1 MTQKSDF
8 RFFHRLRVRWA
19 EVDLQRVVFNGHYLL
34 YFDTAMADYWR
45 ALALPYH
52 DAMKKL
58 GGDLYV
64 RKSTLE
70 HLASAGYDDQLDVA
84 LRCQRIGTSSMVV
97 AGAIWRGEKLLV
109 TTELVY
115 VFADPATQTAK
126 PIPDALRAI
135 LITYEAGETP
145 FEVRLGGWAELGEGA
160 AAVRSEV
167 FLQEQQIPV
176 EMEWDEAD
184 QTCLHAL
191 ATNRLGMPL
200 ATGRLLQHAPG
211 VARIGR
217 MAVRAQL
224 RGSRV
229 GAAVLD
235 ALVNAARQRG
245 DHEVLLHA
253 QMSAAGFYR
262 RAGFVERGAPFEEAG
277 IGHVEMVRGL

>member
-1 MTQKSDF
+1 M
-8 RFFHRLRVRWA
+8 
-19 EVDLQRVVFNGHYLL
+19 E
-34 YFDTAMADYWR
+34 
-45 ALALPYH
+45 
-52 DAMKKL
+52 KL

-64 RKSTLE
+64 RKSTLD
-70 HLASAGYDDQLDVA
+70 HLASAGYDDQLEVG
-84 LRCQRIGTSSMVV
+84 LRCQRIGNSSMVM

-115 VFADPATQTAK
+115 VFADSATQMAK
-126 PIPDALRAI
+126 SIPDALRAI
-135 LITYEAGETP
+135 LNAYEAGKIP
-145 FEVRLGGWAELGEGA
+145 FEVRLGGWAELGECA

-262 RAGFVERGAPFEEAG
+262 RAGFVERGAQFEEAG
-277 IGHVEMVRGL
+277 IGHVEMARSL

>member
-1 MTQKSDF
+1 MTKKSDF

-52 DAMKKL
+52 DAMARL

-70 HLASAGYDDQLDVA
+70 HLASAGYDDQLEVG
-84 LRCQRIGTSSMVV
+84 LRCQRIGNSSLLM

-115 VFADPATQTAK
+115 VFADPATQTAR
-126 PIPDALRAI
+126 PIPDTLRAI
-135 LITYEAGETP
+135 LSAYEAGETP

-167 FLQEQQIPV
+167 FVQEQQIPV

-200 ATGRLLQHAPG
+200 ATGRLLPHAPG
-211 VARIGR
+211 AARIGR

-277 IGHVEMVRGL
+277 IGHVEMVLCL

>member
-1 MTQKSDF
+1 
-8 RFFHRLRVRWA
+8 
-19 EVDLQRVVFNGHYLL
+19 
-34 YFDTAMADYWR
+34 
-45 ALALPYH
+45 LPYNE
-52 DAMKKL
+52 AMEKL

-70 HLASAGYDDQLDVA
+70 YITSAGYDDQLEVG
-84 LRCQRIGTSSMVV
+84 LRCQHIGNSSLLMT
-97 AGAIWRGEKLLV
+97 GAIWRGEKLLV

-126 PIPDALRAI
+126 PVPDALRAI
-135 LITYEAGETP
+135 LNTYEAGETP
-145 FEVRLGGWAELGEGA
+145 FDVRLGGWAQLGEGA

-191 ATNRLGMPL
+191 AINRLGMPL